1 MLRLQALSSGGDTE
15 HLIEVEL
22 MFSEDAA
29 LDM

>member
-1 MLRLQALSSGGDTE
+1 MLRLQALLSGCNTE
-15 HLIEVEL
+15 HLTEVEL